1 MQLRLLP
8 SLASAGLLFLV
19 PTLAQGCG
27 DSSSEQPIVN
37 GDAASDGDVD
47 SGPPR
52 GRFSLPASLTALDG
66 EHFFDMPWPC
76 DLRREADGSVR
87 LDGYIN
93 PRESPLI
100 KKYQGQLR
108 GKLDGFSP
116 VAAGWLSFTAEIG
129 TTTLPSDALASTS
142 NTSSLQLIDIDD
154 KSPDKGKRHPIIW
167 RFRQR
172 IGDYYTVPNTLAFMP
187 ALGIP
192 LREKTR
198 YAIVA
203 TRALKTKDG
212 RSFQPNDG
220 LKDVLDGKGT
230 VGAAWKGAL
239 DALDAAGIPRAQIAH
254 LSVYTTSDPTGEL
267 VKIAE
272 DVRKLPP
279 PAQTDIK
286 SETTAGAYDGYT
298 GNYSGSPD
306 YQQGDVPFKTDGGNF
321 VFDASGAPVKQRDFS
336 LRFYLAVPL
345 AAACPMPAA
354 GYPIVL
360 YAHGTGGDYKSFTH
374 DGTAKALAEKCLAS
388 MGVDQIFHGTRPGA
402 PPDSDPNK
410 ESKISFL
417 FFNVD
422 NVLAARTNTR
432 QAAVD
437 DIARAHLVASG
448 GLTVPIDVSKSGV
461 AVKFDPAK
469 IGFFGHSQG
478 GLNGPLM
485 LAADDQARGGVLS
498 GAGSEISYSLLA
510 KTKPEPS
517 VAGLIKV
524 LLNVQLENEDEI
536 NEMHPFISF
545 AQTLIDPVD
554 PVHYYPH
561 LAFDPFVGRTPK
573 SIFMT
578 EGVAPDGSGDSF
590 APPRTIEAGAI
601 GGRFPLLNPVVRD
614 IPELTQTLGVAPVS
628 GPLKGNAGGGKATVA
643 LVQSTPKAGHDG
655 HFVVFDNADLTQLAA
670 SFCASLLGSDPV
682 PTIGK

>member
-1 MQLRLLP
+1 MVAP
-8 SLASAGLLFLV
+8 
-19 PTLAQGCG
+19 GCG
-27 DSSSEQPIVN
+27 STSSEQAIVKE
-37 GDAASDGDVD
+37 DAAGDTPVD
-47 SGPPR
+47 TGPPR
-52 GRFSLPASLTALDG
+52 GRFTVPASLTELDG
-66 EHFFDMPWPC
+66 EHFFDLPWPS

-87 LDGYIN
+87 LDGFIN
-93 PRESPLI
+93 PRLSALI
-100 KKYQGQLR
+100 KRYQEQMR

-116 VAAGWLSFTAEIG
+116 IAAGWLSFTAEID
-129 TTTLPSDALASTS
+129 TSTLPANAKASMA
-142 NTSSLQLIDIDD
+142 NTSSLQLVDIDD

-167 RFRQR
+167 KFRQR

-187 ALGIP
+187 VLGVP

-203 TRALKTKDG
+203 TRALKTKAG
-212 RSFQPNDG
+212 VAFQPSDG
-220 LKDVLDGKGT
+220 LQAVLDGKGT

-239 DALDAAGIPRAQIAH
+239 DALDTAGIPRAQIAH

-267 VKIAE
+267 LKIAE
-272 DVRKLPP
+272 EVRKLPP

-286 SETTAGAYDGYT
+286 YDTTAATFEGYT

-306 YQQGDVPFKTDGGNF
+306 YQQGVVPFNTDGGNF
-321 VFDASGAPVKQRDFS
+321 VFDAAGAPIKQRDFS

-345 AAACPMPAA
+345 AASCPMPAG

-360 YAHGTGGDYKSFTH
+360 YAHGTGGDYKSFTR
-374 DGTAKALAEKCLAS
+374 DGTAKALASQCLAS

-410 ESKISFL
+410 DSKISFL
-417 FFNVD
+417 FFNVN

-432 QAAVD
+432 QAAID

-448 GLTVPIDVSKSGV
+448 GLTVPADVSKTG
-461 AVKFDPAK
+461 AEVKFDTKK
-469 IGFFGHSQG
+469 IAFFGHSQG

-485 LAADDQARGGVLS
+485 LATDDQAKGGVLS

-524 LLNVQLENEDEI
+524 MLNVELENEDEI

-561 LAFDPFVGRTPK
+561 LAFAPFSGRTPK

-578 EGVAPDGSGDSF
+578 EGVAADGTGDSF

-601 GGRFPLLNPVVRD
+601 GGRFPQLQPVVLD
-614 IPELTQTLGVAPVS
+614 VPELTKTLGIAPIS
-628 GPLKGNAGGGKATVA
+628 GAVKGNAADGKATVA
-643 LVQSTPKAGHDG
+643 LAQFVPKVGRDG
-655 HFVVFDNADLTQLAA
+655 HFVVFDVPEATQLAA
-670 SFCASLLGSDPV
+670 TFCASLLRDDV

>member
-1 MQLRLLP
+1 MLLP
-8 SLASAGLLFLV
+8 ALSPA
-19 PTLAQGCG
+19 C
-27 DSSSEQPIVN
+27 SSSSSNDQPTP
-37 GDAASDGDVD
+37 DADVGDGDID
-47 SGPPR
+47 TGPPR
-52 GRFSLPASLTALDG
+52 SRFLLPTALTDLDG

-76 DLRREADGSVR
+76 DLRREADGTVR
-87 LDGYIN
+87 LDGYID

-100 KKYQGQLR
+100 KKYQGQMR

-116 VAAGWLSFTAEIG
+116 IASGWLAFTTEID
-129 TTTLPSDALASTS
+129 THSLPADAKASTAT
-142 NTSSLQLIDIDD
+142 TSTLQLVDIDD
-154 KSPDKGKRHPIIW
+154 ASPDKGKRHPIIW
-167 RFRQR
+167 KFRHPL
-172 IGDYYTVPNTLAFMP
+172 GDYYTVQNTLAFMP
-187 ALGIP
+187 ALGMP

-203 TRALKTKDG
+203 TRGLKTIDG
-212 RSFQPNDG
+212 RPFSPNDG
-220 LKDVLDGKGT
+220 LQSVLDGKGS

-239 DALDAAGIPRAQIAH
+239 DTLDAAGLPRAQIAH
-254 LSVYTTSDPTGEL
+254 LSVYTTSDPTGEMAR
-267 VKIAE
+267 VAE

-279 PAQTDIK
+279 PVQTDVAYD
-286 SETTAGAYDGYT
+286 TTAGTYDGYA
-298 GNYSGSPD
+298 GNYEGSPD

-321 VFDASGAPVKQRDFS
+321 VFDASGAPIKQRDFT

-345 AAACPMPAA
+345 AAACPMPTN
-354 GYPIVL
+354 GYPIIL
-360 YAHGTGGDYKSFTH
+360 YAHGTGGDYRSFTH
-374 DGTAKALAEKCLAS
+374 DGTAKALAAKCVAS
-388 MGVDQIFHGTRPGA
+388 MGIDQIFHGTRPGA

-437 DIARAHLVASG
+437 DIARAHLVATG
-448 GLTVPIDVSKSGV
+448 GLTVPAAVSKSGA
-461 AVKFDPAK
+461 AVKFDTTK

-485 LAADDQARGGVLS
+485 LAVDDQAKGGVLS

-517 VAGLIKV
+517 VAGLVKV
-524 LLNVQLENEDEI
+524 LINVSEENQDEI
-536 NEMHPFISF
+536 DEMHPFISF

-561 LAFDPFVGRTPK
+561 LAFSPMTGRTPK

-578 EGVAPDGSGDSF
+578 EGVNADGTGDSY

-601 GGRFPLLNPVVRD
+601 GGRFPLLNPVIRD
-614 IPELTQTLGVAPVS
+614 IPELTQTLGIAPVS
-628 GPLKGNAGGGKATVA
+628 GPITGNAAGGKATVA
-643 LVQSTPKAGHDG
+643 LSQSIPKAGSDG

-670 SFCASLLGSDPV
+670 SFCASLLGNDAV